1 MAAKEKPPEPEI
13 IWKEPKQPAVAA
25 LMVLLLQ
32 LLWLIARLNRRRDEW
47 RGGNRAVAGFDSDVS
62 TPDKQTPP
70 RINTTRSVL
79 GETADG
85 ETAPW

>member
-13 IWKEPKQPAVAA
+13 IWKEPKQPAAA
-25 LMVLLLQ
+25 PMVLLLQ
-32 LLWLIARLNRRRDEW
+32 LLWLIARLNRRRDER
-47 RGGNRAVAGFDSDVS
+47 RGGNRAAAGFDSDVS

-79 GETADG
+79 RETADG
-85 ETAPW
+85 EMAPW

>member
-13 IWKEPKQPAVAA
+13 IWKEPKQTVAA

-32 LLWLIARLNRRRDEW
+32 LLWLIARLNRRRDEQ
-47 RGGNRAVAGFDSDVS
+47 RGGNRAAAGFDSDAS
-62 TPDKQTPP
+62 TPDKQTPL